1 MTPVLSNFRR
11 LLCLS
16 LIFYTSYIWAQ
27 KNPGL
32 SPEKKMALQTIDKQ
46 AESLIG
52 LSDKI
57 WAAAELALQETVSA
71 AALANYAEAQGF
83 SVQRGVA
90 EMPTAFV
97 ASYGSGRPIIG
108 ILGEFDALPGL
119 SQKAVAE
126 KVPLAEGAP
135 GHGCGH
141 NLFGPGSL
149 GAAIAIKELIAQGKL
164 RGTVRF
170 YGTPAEEA
178 VGGKIYMARAGL
190 FDDLDVCLD
199 WHPDAE
205 NKASTQSSQA
215 MIEVTVEFT
224 GQAAHA
230 AFDPW
235 NGRSA
240 LDAVE
245 AFVNGLNML
254 REHVKPSVRIHY
266 VIEKGGEAPNIVPD
280 YARVGLYVRDATRNG
295 MMEVYERVQQ
305 IGEGAALIAGVTA
318 KLTITSGYHEQL
330 PNVAGANLLHK
341 NMQLVGPISYS
352 DEEIAFAKGIQRSV
366 KMAEKGLDGS
376 IGSVDPTAEFPTGGS
391 TDVADVSWI
400 APEISLV
407 ATTAPIGTPWHS
419 WAVVACGG
427 MSIGHKGMLFASK
440 SLALTMVDL
449 FQNESVRKAIR
460 EEFELKRGGYVYKA
474 ILPEGPPPVK

>member
-1 MTPVLSNFRR
+1 MKKSIVL
-11 LLCLS
+11 LLFAALLS
-16 LIFYTSYIWAQ
+16 TSVSFSQKAQ
-27 KNPGL
+27 KISSN
-32 SPEKKMALQTIDKQ
+32 KKAALESVDKHSSELID
-46 AESLIG
+46 

-57 WAAAELALQETVSA
+57 WEAAEIALKENVSA
-71 AALANYAEAQGF
+71 KALADYAEAQGF
-83 SVQRGVA
+83 TVERGVA
-90 EMPTAFV
+90 EMPTAFI
-97 ASYGSGRPIIG
+97 ASYGSGKPIIG
-108 ILGEFDALPGL
+108 IMGEYDALPGL
-119 SQKAVAE
+119 SQKAVPG
-126 KVPLAEGAP
+126 KDPLVEGAP

-149 GAAIAIKELIAQGKL
+149 GAALAIKELIQAGKL
-164 RGTVRF
+164 KGTVRF

-190 FDDLDVCLD
+190 FNDLDACLD

-215 MIEVTVEFT
+215 MIEVTVEFS

-254 REHVKPSVRIHY
+254 REHIKPSVRIHY

-280 YARVGLYVRDATRNG
+280 YARVGLYVRDATRDG
-295 MMEVYERVQQ
+295 MMEVYKRVQE
-305 IGEGAALIAGVTA
+305 IGEGAAMIAGVTP

-330 PNVAGANLLHK
+330 PNFAGANVLYK
-341 NMQLVGPISYS
+341 NMQLVGPISYTA
-352 DEEIAFAKGIQRSV
+352 DEIAFAKGIQRAV
-366 KMAEKGLDGS
+366 KMDEKGLDGT
-376 IGSVDPTAEFPTGGS
+376 IGGIDPTAEFPTGGS
-391 TDVADVSWI
+391 TDVADISWI
-400 APEISLV
+400 TPEISLV

-427 MSIGHKGMLFASK
+427 MSIGHKGMVFAAK

-449 FQNESVRKAIR
+449 FENESIRKAMR
-460 EEFELKRGGYVYKA
+460 DEFLEKRGDYVYKA
-474 ILPEGPPPVK
+474 ILPEGPPPVR

>member
-1 MTPVLSNFRR
+1 MKKSLLLLLVLVNAFVSFGQK
-11 LLCLS
+11 
-16 LIFYTSYIWAQ
+16 AQ
-27 KNPGL
+27 KISGN
-32 SPEKKMALQTIDKQ
+32 KKTVL
-46 AESLIG
+46 ESVDRHTSELVD

-57 WAAAELALQETVSA
+57 WEAAEIALKENVSA
-71 AALANYAEAQGF
+71 KALADYAEAQGF
-83 SVQRGVA
+83 TVERGVA
-90 EMPTAFV
+90 EMPTAFI
-97 ASYGSGRPIIG
+97 ASYGSGKPIIG
-108 ILGEFDALPGL
+108 IMGEYDALPGL
-119 SQKAVAE
+119 SQKAVPE
-126 KVPLAEGAP
+126 KSPLIDGAG

-149 GAAIAIKELIAQGKL
+149 GAAVAIKELIEQGKL
-164 RGTVRF
+164 KGTVRF

-178 VGGKIYMARAGL
+178 IGGKIYMARAGL
-190 FDDLDVCLD
+190 FNDLDACLD

-254 REHVKPSVRIHY
+254 REHIKPSVRIHY
-266 VIEKGGEAPNIVPD
+266 IIEKGGEAPNIVPD
-280 YARVGLYVRDATRNG
+280 YARVGLYVRDATRDG
-295 MMEVYERVQQ
+295 MMEVYKRVQE
-305 IGEGAALIAGVTA
+305 IGEGAALIAGVTP

-330 PNVAGANLLHK
+330 PNIAGANVLYK
-341 NMQLVGPISYS
+341 NMQLVGPISYTA
-352 DEEIAFAKGIQRSV
+352 DEIAFAKGIQRSV
-366 KMAEKGLDGS
+366 KMEEKGLDGT
-376 IGSVDPTAEFPTGGS
+376 IGGIDPTAEFPTGGS
-391 TDVADVSWI
+391 TDVADISWI
-400 APEISLV
+400 TPEISLV

-427 MSIGHKGMLFASK
+427 MSIGHKGMVFAAK

-449 FQNESVRKAIR
+449 FENEAIRKAMR
-460 EEFELKRGGYVYKA
+460 DEFVQKKGDYVYKA